1 MLYELREYRIK
12 KGKMKQWLKLFE
24 EEIVPF
30 QVLQG
35 MVVAGSFT
43 AVKEADLFVWLRRFR
58 SEAERF
64 RLYKKVYE
72 SDHWTKLIEP
82 KITGLLNTSATV
94 VTQLSP
100 TPKSVLQ

>member
-1 MLYELREYRIK
+1 MIYELREYRIK
-12 KGKMKQWLKLFE
+12 KGKMKQWLKFFE
-24 EEIVPF
+24 GEIVPF
-30 QVLQG
+30 QVAQG

-43 AVKEADLFVWLRRFR
+43 AIKEADLFVWLRRFR
-58 SEAERF
+58 SEGERL

-72 SDHWTKLIEP
+72 SDHWQKRIEP
-82 KITGLLNTSATV
+82 KIGGLLNTSATV